1 VPFWFPTLKRV
12 VVKLAL
18 KEELP
23 ADCPLT
29 YKVAVWFFRQTAMW
43 VHEFS
48 GTAEPAEMEMVL
60 E

>member
-1 VPFWFPTLKRV
+1 V